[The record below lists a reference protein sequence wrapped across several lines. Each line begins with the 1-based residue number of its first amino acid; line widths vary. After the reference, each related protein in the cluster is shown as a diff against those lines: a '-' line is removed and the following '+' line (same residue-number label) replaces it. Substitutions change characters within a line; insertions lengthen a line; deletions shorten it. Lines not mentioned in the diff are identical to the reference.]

1 MSKAYFNDPR
11 LNASTL
17 KLFSGRDF
25 DPLVAVHKMRNPSG
39 PTPAMALGTAVHSI
53 VEHLGSTEGL
63 IVSPYDNFR
72 TKEAQLWKAEHPEY
86 LTSEDLL
93 KAERM
98 ASRILS
104 VCDEAHSPSALR
116 EEEFY
121 TDDYKALLDLVLDS
135 KGIDY
140 KTTAA
145 TSASQ
150 FERDCIKYG
159 YALQAYHYL
168 MVAELDSFE
177 FIAVSSVEPHPVW
190 RFTCAPDFIEYGKQ
204 QWHEAFE
211 RYTAYKDMVIEPSKE
226 TYELKAPPWA
236 ALDVKPTFEVEF

>member
-1 MSKAYFNDPR
+1 MEYWKVKKIS
-11 LNASTL
+11 ASLL
-17 KLFSGRDF
+17 KIFSGRDF
-25 DPLVAVHKMRNPSG
+25 DQMVSVHKMRTKSIPS
-39 PTPAMALGTAVHSI
+39 PAMALGTAVHSI
-53 VEHLGSTEGL
+53 VENLGRTEGL

-72 TKEAQLWKAEHPEY
+72 TKEAQLWKAEHPDY

-104 VCDEAHSPSALR
+104 VCEEAHSPAALR
-116 EEEFY
+116 EEEY
-121 TDDYKALLDLVLDS
+121 YADDYKALLDLVLGS

-145 TSASQ
+145 TSANQ

-159 YALQAYHYL
+159 YALQAYHYM
-168 MVAELDSFE
+168 MVAELESFD

-204 QWHEAFE
+204 QWHEAFD
-211 RYTAYKDMVIEPSKE
+211 RYTAYKDIVIEPSKE

-236 ALDVKPTFEVEF
+236 ALDVEPSFEVEF